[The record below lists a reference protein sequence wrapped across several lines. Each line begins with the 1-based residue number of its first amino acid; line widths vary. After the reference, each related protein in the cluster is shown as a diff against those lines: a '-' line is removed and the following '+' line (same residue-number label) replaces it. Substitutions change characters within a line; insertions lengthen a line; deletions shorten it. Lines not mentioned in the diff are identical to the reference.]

1 MYVRLV
7 RFRFATDA
15 GTRVRALAEEFGPLI
30 ASQPGCQAVTLF
42 GDESDGECGIYVL
55 WDSQE
60 NADAAAAIVRPQ
72 MEKHLAGNVTGPP
85 EPRLFTAIWTG

>member
-7 RFRFATDA
+7 RFQFGADA
-15 GTRVRALAEEFGPLI
+15 GAKAKALAEELGPLI
-30 ASQPGCQAVTLF
+30 AEQPGCRAATIF

-60 NADAAAAIVRPQ
+60 NADAAATIVQPQ
-72 MEKHLAGNVTGPP
+72 LQKHLAGNVTRPP
-85 EPRLFTAIWTG
+85 DRRLFTGIWST